1 MSTTPLQALA
11 GQIRFKLDKK
21 VGDRLAALD
30 RAHQLAMQRIGD
42 LNSADI
48 RGIWTQL
55 QKKALDALRKAETI
69 TDVEQIAEPSK
80 EAVRGAAAEARNSLK
95 HSLREVSR
103 EAHEL
108 AMPEARRFTLA
119 AMDHV
124 AGLAAAEREIATSF
138 GIAFRESPLVL
149 ALQEEIAR
157 LEATANKPWHG
168 GIQRPADFVSS
179 FAPIAV

>member
-11 GQIRFKLDKK
+11 GQIRFKLDRKTAE
-21 VGDRLAALD
+21 RLAALD
-30 RAHQLAMQRIGD
+30 KAHQLAMQRIGD

-55 QKKALDALRKAETI
+55 QRKALDALKKAENI
-69 TDVEQIAEPSK
+69 SEVEQVSEPSK

-95 HSLREVSR
+95 HSLREISR

-108 AMPEARRFTLA
+108 AMPEVRRFILA
-119 AMDHV
+119 GMDHV
-124 AGLAAAEREIATSF
+124 SALAANEKEIANSF
-138 GIAFRESPLVL
+138 SIAHRESPLVL
-149 ALQEEIAR
+149 ALREEIAR
-157 LEATANKPWHG
+157 LEAIANKPWHG
-168 GIQRPADFVSS
+168 GIQRPANFVSS